1 MIRQRDYPAR
11 HRRWGSF
18 TDVTGIN
25 VDHKTT
31 IHSPTLLYKDHGKDT
46 MFDLS
51 INTAPEIIERELGAL
66 ETNHLETELQGL
78 TASGRLIQLRFL
90 GHPTVEA
97 FQSPIEELISKAR
110 RRMRLTDNTAPRIV
124 IKFIVGQLNNSA
136 PNYECTIYPW
146 ANKGQLRQLS
156 SLRLVRQPSGLP
168 SGLQR
173 VARPALG
180 FAKV

>member
-25 VDHKTT
+25 VDHRTT
-31 IHSPTLLYKDHGKDT
+31 IHSPTLLYKDHGMDT
-46 MFDLS
+46 PFDLD
-51 INTAPEIIERELGAL
+51 IKAAPEIIEQELRNLAV
-66 ETNHLETELQGL
+66 NHPETELQGF

-97 FQSPIEELISKAR
+97 FRSPIKELISKAR
-110 RRMRLTDNTAPRIV
+110 QHMGLTDNTAARNV

-146 ANKGQLRQLS
+146 KNKGQLRQIS
-156 SLRLVRQPSGLP
+156 GLRLVRQP

>member
-18 TDVTGIN
+18 SDVTGIN
-25 VDHKTT
+25 VDCRTT
-31 IHSPTLLYKDHGKDT
+31 IHNPTLWYKDHGKDT

-51 INTAPEIIERELGAL
+51 INTAPEIIERELGVL
-66 ETNHLETELQGL
+66 ETNHLETELQGF
-78 TASGRLIQLRFL
+78 TAIGRPIRLRFL
-90 GHPTVEA
+90 GDPTVEA
-97 FQSPIEELISKAR
+97 FRSPIEELISKAR
-110 RRMRLTDNTAPRIV
+110 QHMGLTDNTAPRIV

-136 PNYECTIYPW
+136 PNYECTICPW
-146 ANKGQLRQLS
+146 KNKGQLRQIS
-156 SLRLVRQPSGLP
+156 SLRLVRQP

>member
-1 MIRQRDYPAR
+1 MDA
-11 HRRWGSF
+11 
-18 TDVTGIN
+18 
-25 VDHKTT
+25 
-31 IHSPTLLYKDHGKDT
+31 L
-46 MFDLS
+46 FDLS
-51 INTAPEIIERELGAL
+51 INTAPEIIEQKLKDLAD
-66 ETNHLETELQGL
+66 NHLEAELQGL
-78 TASGRLIQLRFL
+78 TASGRSIRLRFL

-97 FQSPIEELISKAR
+97 SRSPIEELISKAR
-110 RRMRLTDNTAPRIV
+110 QHMGLTDNTATRNV

-146 ANKGQLRQLS
+146 KNKGQLRQIS
-156 SLRLVRQPSGLP
+156 GLRLVRQS